1 MGLRDGTAQMVAD
14 RLLLDIIDTVH
25 EPLLVLDAD
34 FRVTRTN
41 RAFFRTFRV
50 APSDTLGKVLFDLG
64 DGQWDIPPLR
74 ALLSDRLHA
83 ERELYDVDV
92 DHVFPSIG
100 RKIMLLNARLVS
112 YDPDVP
118 RVILLAIEDVTE
130 RRLAERRLAA
140 QRRELER
147 SNAALNE
154 FAFVA
159 SHDLQEPLRKIV
171 SFGERLETAAGH
183 LLIGNARIY
192 LDRMLDAAVRMRA
205 LIADLLSYSQIAT
218 SASPFAPTDLAAIAR
233 GVLADLEVSIA
244 ESGGRVDVGALPT
257 IDADA
262 SQIRQLLQNLLGNA
276 IKFRRPGVPPV
287 VAVDAA
293 SSRDG
298 DVTITVTDNGIGF
311 KSEHGERIFRMFE
324 RLHAR
329 TVYAGSGIGLAVCRK
344 IVERHGGTIVAT
356 STIGQGTTFCVT
368 LPTTQA
374 DAGATP

>member
-1 MGLRDGTAQMVAD
+1 MGGGGHEVGLGALEPGSLRDVAYGPD
-14 RLLLDIIDTVH
+14 
-25 EPLLVLDAD
+25 DA
-34 FRVTRTN
+34 T
-41 RAFFRTFRV
+41 
-50 APSDTLGKVLFDLG
+50 G
-64 DGQWDIPPLR
+64 
-74 ALLSDRLHA
+74 
-83 ERELYDVDV
+83 
-92 DHVFPSIG
+92 
-100 RKIMLLNARLVS
+100 
-112 YDPDVP
+112 
-118 RVILLAIEDVTE
+118 
-130 RRLAERRLAA
+130 
-140 QRRELER
+140 
-147 SNAALNE
+147 
-154 FAFVA
+154 
-159 SHDLQEPLRKIV
+159 
-171 SFGERLETAAGH
+171 
-183 LLIGNARIY
+183 
-192 LDRMLDAAVRMRA
+192 
-205 LIADLLSYSQIAT
+205 
-218 SASPFAPTDLAAIAR
+218 
-233 GVLADLEVSIA
+233 GVVA